1 MEKIPCIKYNP
12 KNWNYIRENL
22 ESFGYV
28 PASLEANN
36 WTENPYIVIN
46 LADNLGNYSNIN
58 HNGTSNHNRE
68 IVTNVEEFL
77 QRAAELKGL
86 TYKRRDIME
95 INGISI
101 KAGMIIVVKLSEVQ
115 NEEFFIVFPI
125 QNNNLGL
132 VQYGGDLYWD
142 NIQGFYK
149 QYKNYITEI
158 YNLAPETGSICGGEL
173 LWKRKEVKEF
183 TMEEIAKKL
192 NIPIEEFKIVGVK

>member
-1 MEKIPCIKYNP
+1 
-12 KNWNYIRENL
+12 
-22 ESFGYV
+22 
-28 PASLEANN
+28 
-36 WTENPYIVIN
+36 
-46 LADNLGNYSNIN
+46 
-58 HNGTSNHNRE
+58 
-68 IVTNVEEFL
+68 
-77 QRAAELKGL
+77 
-86 TYKRRDIME
+86 ME

-142 NIQGFYK
+142 NIQSFYK

-158 YNLAPETGSICGGEL
+158 YNLAPESGSICGGEL
-173 LWKRKEVKEF
+173 LWKRKVKEF

-192 NIPIEEFKIVGVK
+192 NIPINEFKIVGVK

>member
-1 MEKIPCIKYNP
+1 
-12 KNWNYIRENL
+12 
-22 ESFGYV
+22 
-28 PASLEANN
+28 
-36 WTENPYIVIN
+36 
-46 LADNLGNYSNIN
+46 
-58 HNGTSNHNRE
+58 
-68 IVTNVEEFL
+68 
-77 QRAAELKGL
+77 
-86 TYKRRDIME
+86 ME

-132 VQYGGDLYWD
+132 VQYGGGLYWD
-142 NIQGFYK
+142 NIQSFYT

-158 YNLAPETGSICGGEL
+158 YNLAPESGSICGGEL